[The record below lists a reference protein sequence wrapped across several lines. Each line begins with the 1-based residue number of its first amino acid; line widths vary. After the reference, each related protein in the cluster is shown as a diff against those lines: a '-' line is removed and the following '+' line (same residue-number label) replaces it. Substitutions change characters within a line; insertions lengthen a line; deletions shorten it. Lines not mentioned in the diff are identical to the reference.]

1 MPWRRKWQPSPEF
14 LPGESRGQRN
24 LAGYSPWGCKESD
37 MTEVTEHK
45 HRTLSPEHLR
55 DLDLGL
61 FNLGKFLLKK
71 IVHSVKFWYVES

>member
-1 MPWRRKWQPSPEF
+1 
-14 LPGESRGQRN
+14 
-24 LAGYSPWGCKESD
+24 